1 MGLFCIHLRK
11 TGLAVEELEE
21 ARELNC
27 HDTSMGPGYSQDT
40 IECDVTKAM
49 SKTLWYCL
57 YRLHRRYWRAPG
69 YDGSHILCGLH
80 LEY

>member
-11 TGLAVEELEE
+11 TGLTVEELEE
-21 ARELNC
+21 AQELNC
-27 HDTSMGPGYSQDT
+27 HDTLMAPGYPQDS
-40 IECDVTKAM
+40 IECDVTKAV

-57 YRLHRRYWRAPG
+57 YRLYREYWRAPG
-69 YDGSHILCGLH
+69 YDSSHILCGLH